1 MQGTAP
7 RGNMEAGVV
16 VCVQMKANKA
26 PLSSAAL
33 TNTSLRMTLV
43 APVESTLG
51 TQKNKQTQ
59 KYWKQVGFFLF
70 VSLLLLLEGNVM
82 FKCFGMFLPNS
93 LDAA

>member
-1 MQGTAP
+1 MWWWMQGTAP
-7 RGNMEAGVV
+7 RGNMEAEVV

-51 TQKNKQTQ
+51 TQKTNKQ
-59 KYWKQVGFFLF
+59 KKNI
-70 VSLLLLLEGNVM
+70 EN
-82 FKCFGMFLPNS
+82 KCFFFCLFPYFYF
-93 LDAA
+93 

>member
-1 MQGTAP
+1 MWWWMQGTAP

-51 TQKNKQTQ
+51 TQKNKQTKK
-59 KYWKQVGFFLF
+59 KY
-70 VSLLLLLEGNVM
+70 
-82 FKCFGMFLPNS
+82 
-93 LDAA
+93 